1 MLYYCN
7 NKNTIFTIFLI
18 KKIHTLPIDM
28 SAKLR
33 KANYKNG
40 SCPCKKYILKSAY
53 VEKRKRCIIQ
63 KPKCSNS

>member
-18 KKIHTLPIDM
+18 KKIHTLPTDM
-28 SAKLR
+28 PTKLQ

-40 SCPCKKYILKSAY
+40 SAETDLAPVKNIY
-53 VEKRKRCIIQ
+53 
-63 KPKCSNS
+63 